1 MNTKI
6 AIISLAVVLSVGLFV
21 SPARA
26 DSSNQ
31 EVQFKVN
38 KPVEIPGRVLD
49 PGTYDIRLLNFGSH
63 IAGVW
68 SPGGRKFYG
77 LVETE
82 PSLRMRRIGKV
93 KVDLAKSGY
102 AAPER
107 IKDWFY
113 PGDEYG
119 NRLVYPSPK
128 AMHLAQASTPNRG

>member
-1 MNTKI
+1 MNREI
-6 AIISLAVVLSVGLFV
+6 AIISLAVVLSAGLFV

-26 DSSNQ
+26 DSSNE
-31 EVQFKVN
+31 EVHFKVN
-38 KPVEIPGRVLD
+38 QPVEIPGRVLD
-49 PGTYDIRLLNFGSH
+49 PGTYDVRLLGFGSH
-63 IAGVW
+63 VAGVW
-68 SPGGRKFYG
+68 SPDGSRFYG

-82 PSLRMRRIGKV
+82 PTLRMRRLGRV
-93 KVDLAKSGY
+93 KVDLSKSGY
-102 AAPER
+102 AAPDR

>member
-1 MNTKI
+1 MNRKMAVI
-6 AIISLAVVLSVGLFV
+6 AFAMVLSAGVFA

-38 KPVEIPGRVLD
+38 QPVEIPGRVLD
-49 PGTYDIRLLNFGSH
+49 PGTYDIRLLGFGSH
-63 IAGVW
+63 VAGVW
-68 SPGGRKFYG
+68 SPGGSKFYG
-77 LVETE
+77 LVVTE
-82 PSLRMRRIGKV
+82 PTLRMRRLGKAR
-93 KVDLAKSGY
+93 VDLIGKSGY

-119 NRLVYPSPK
+119 NRLVYPSK
-128 AMHLAQASTPNRG
+128 AMHLAQASTPKRG

>member
-1 MNTKI
+1 MNRKI
-6 AIISLAVVLSVGLFV
+6 AIISLAVVLSAGLFV

-31 EVQFKVN
+31 EVQVKVN

-49 PGTYDIRLLNFGSH
+49 PGTYDIRLLSFGSH
-63 IAGVW
+63 VVGVW

-82 PSLRMRRIGKV
+82 PTLRMRRLGKV
-93 KVDLAKSGY
+93 RVDLAKSDY
-102 AAPER
+102 AAPEW

-128 AMHLAQASTPNRG
+128 AMHLAQASTPKRG